1 MLSNARAVHICIE
14 PLLYSPVVH
23 RSSADC
29 VVWPVQLY
37 PKYFYLQEFRA
48 RPLLL
53 LLRLCKPIS
62 GPERQIRAVMFA
74 PLSQCATVCATSYEL
89 GKSD

>member
-29 VVWPVQLY
+29 VVWPVQ
-37 PKYFYLQEFRA
+37 QEFRA